1 MQSFESFVRERLPEP
16 PARVLEVGCGRG
28 ELTTALAVA
37 GHDAL
42 GIDPLAPD
50 GPLFRRLTLDDVES
64 DGRYDA
70 VVAAFSL
77 HHIRDLDAALEK
89 IASLLVP
96 EGLLLVDEFAWDRLD
111 EPTLAWL
118 WGQRQAAAAAGGKT
132 EPASPADVRADWD
145 AEHVGLHGY
154 DALRTS
160 LDAHFEEVDFAP
172 TPYLHRLLGGGAPG
186 VLEQSLVDAGTI
198 AALGFR
204 YAGRPRRARGPTP

>member
-1 MQSFESFVRERLPEP
+1 MQSFESFVRERLPDP

-42 GIDPLAPD
+42 GIDPIAPD
-50 GPLFRRLTLDDVES
+50 GPLFRRLTLDDLEN
-64 DGRYDA
+64 DARYDA

-77 HHIRDLDAALEK
+77 HHIRDLDAALRK

-96 EGLLLVDEFAWDRLD
+96 AGLLLVDEFAWDRLD

-118 WGQRQAAAAAGGKT
+118 WGQRRAAAAAAGEAG
-132 EPASPADVRADWD
+132 PASPAEVRADWE
-145 AEHVGLHGY
+145 AEHVGLHGH
-154 DALRTS
+154 DALRRC
-160 LDAHFEEVDFAP
+160 LDEHFEQVAFVP
-172 TPYLHRLLGGGAPG
+172 TPHLHRLLGGVSSA

-198 AALGFR
+198 AAIGFR
-204 YAGRPRRARGPTP
+204 YAGRPRRAPGRTA